1 MKMAFISLMFI
12 VLCWSD
18 VSETTEPAC
27 SSFNYEEKL
36 LEKMVR
42 NEFKME
48 QALKRIDDVE
58 GLVIRQNRT
67 IQGAIGTLKEIEA
80 RLDSKLSMS
89 KTGATFIRWGR
100 PSCPHSN
107 NSLVYNG
114 IAAGTHYSISG
125 GGAEYQCLPADPELE
140 TVVTRADYTSNIY
153 GSEYQ
158 THGATALSSLA
169 DHEVPCAVCFT
180 NATTTIM
187 IPARKTCYSGWKLE
201 YQGFL
206 MAERDIHATNKQ
218 YVCVDKD
225 AESAQ
230 GSNPADTDGALFQFV
245 FPTCGTLKCP
255 PYNSA
260 SALACVVCSKI

>member
-1 MKMAFISLMFI
+1 M
-12 VLCWSD
+12 
-18 VSETTEPAC
+18 SETTEPKC
-27 SSFNYEEKL
+27 SSFKYVEKL

-42 NEFKME
+42 MEFKME
-48 QALKRIDDVE
+48 QALKRIDDFE
-58 GLVIRQNRT
+58 GLILRQNRT
-67 IQGAIGTLKEIEA
+67 IQGTIGTLKEIEA
-80 RLDSKLSMS
+80 RLDSKLSMTS
-89 KTGATFIRWGR
+89 NGASYIRWGR
-100 PSCPHSN
+100 SSCPHSN

-125 GGAEYQCLPADPELE
+125 GAADYQCLPAEPELE
-140 TVVTRADYTSNIY
+140 TVVTRADYISNIV

-187 IPARKTCYSGWKLE
+187 IPAKKTCYSGWKLE
-201 YQGFL
+201 YRGFL
-206 MAERDIHATNKQ
+206 MTERDTHANNKQ

-225 AESAQ
+225 AEAAQ
-230 GSNPADTDGALFQFV
+230 RSNVVNTDGALFHFV
-245 FPTCGTLKCP
+245 FPTCGKLKCP

-260 SALACVVCSKI
+260 SALACVVCSKM